1 MALPRRPASAA
12 RTPARTNTGGGKKY
26 SRRGAARQPSAP
38 ESLGRRGAALEF
50 MARLDG
56 LQHDEAAARATPAQ
70 AVTQAAAKCAVSAL
84 TWAAQAVLTLAL
96 ALVLVQRGALA
107 APTSGSS
114 GSSSR
119 GGVWL
124 PQLDRWQRPGI
135 NRLHEERSVSDDL
148 SAAVRIYR
156 GDEKS
161 IDVWMITPLSS
172 HWNEAVARAPQLST
186 QLANARWS
194 RDGDSEMPR
203 RFQRIATTLQS
214 RSDNAKLLQPMAA
227 PRWPRPSVLST
238 LKGKLGR

>member
-1 MALPRRPASAA
+1 
-12 RTPARTNTGGGKKY
+12 
-26 SRRGAARQPSAP
+26 
-38 ESLGRRGAALEF
+38 

-148 SAAVRIYR
+148 YFGSLYR
-156 GDEKS
+156 GDENHRCL
-161 IDVWMITPLSS
+161 DD
-172 HWNEAVARAPQLST
+172 H
-186 QLANARWS
+186 
-194 RDGDSEMPR
+194 
-203 RFQRIATTLQS
+203 ATLF
-214 RSDNAKLLQPMAA
+214 ALE
-227 PRWPRPSVLST
+227 
-238 LKGKLGR
+238 